1 MKVEELFGT
10 LQQSVVASWRKH
22 LKTDKYSKHEA
33 LDEFYKEMPEL
44 VDKLIEDWM
53 GVNGK
58 VKEYK
63 NLLDGSAEM
72 TAIEY
77 LKELKKIVKDGYE
90 LMEEKE
96 LHADLDSIA
105 SQIDSTMYKIKELK
119 ENMSLANY
127 LKGKTVNEAKALKLD
142 TFVNFDLQSD
152 IYNALSD
159 LAFEYS
165 SNGKKFDK
173 NDVKKSLD
181 WFLKNFFNVDE
192 SLNESSKC
200 FTCDKETV
208 KSVMLDLED
217 EGYDTSIIRDILSG
231 KYKKADELI
240 DEVINGAK
248 SVNSKMLMKFALGI
262 NSNPG
267 KYMDYKGTIE
277 VAKKAWNK

>member
-77 LKELKKIVKDGYE
+77 LKELKKIVNNGYE

-127 LKGKTVNEAKALKLD
+127 LKGKTVNEAKTQLTYNP
-142 TFVNFDLQSD
+142 TFDVKHD
-152 IYNALSD
+152 IYNILSD
-159 LAFEYS
+159 LAFEYD
-165 SNGKKFDK
+165 NADK
-173 NDVKKSLD
+173 DFSEKEVKKALD
-181 WFLKNFFNVDE
+181 WFMKNFFDVDE

-208 KSVMLDLED
+208 KLAIQELDD
-217 EGYDTSIIRDILSG
+217 EGYDTSIIHDILSG
-231 KYKKADELI
+231 KYKKEDELI
-240 DEVINGAK
+240 DEVINGTK

-277 VAKKAWNK
+277 AAKKAWSK